1 NLGGL
6 SGVVYALLGYLWILG
21 YRLPHLGLP
30 LPKPIIVFML
40 VWLVLGFVQ
49 PFMAIANTAHLVGL
63 LSGMAIALFD
73 SGKMKYQQQA

>member
-1 NLGGL
+1 LT
-6 SGVVYALLGYLWILG
+6 
-21 YRLPHLGLP
+21 
-30 LPKPIIVFML
+30 LPKPIIIFML